1 MLVIISSEC
10 SDDARDR
17 SQKILDD
24 FLERKG
30 RRTWAGRITQQGL
43 DRVHKALA
51 KSASRSTSICCH
63 RVVGTRG
70 LKVEWFVGN
79 RKRFDSRGNCVVRE
93 SERIHYGQ
101 ERDSSPFERLSTA
114 AVNLAALFHDL
125 GKYTEWF
132 QAKLRG
138 SQPVSDAVRHELV
151 SAAIIAAMCGTF
163 ASESDFLE
171 ALADSSQTADI
182 IRDGYAEAFLRP
194 EFHLFGST
202 APTRFLHLKAA
213 IVGTK
218 SKEYPLLKLLKETS
232 PKISIVQSLVL
243 SHHRLPG
250 GRINRSDKLSMT
262 VESLVNRT
270 HVNAIDEK
278 AALEVCQSE
287 LESIFRI
294 PVSLKPIWED
304 AVWIA
309 AVAEAARALL
319 SASVTNYHADLRASA
334 IYARTALILG
344 DHKASAIGNTRFPA
358 DGVVPDASLPYA
370 NTNGMTRALAE
381 ALPPHLLR
389 VHRETDRATQVIFSM
404 SDEFPGL
411 SRDEI
416 PDGISQPRAD
426 KASRFR
432 WQVDA
437 GRAVRKTMSSLPA
450 EAGFFGIVNAGTGAG
465 KTRAAPI
472 IMSAANANA
481 ERDLRLNMCT
491 GLRSLTLQ
499 AGVEYRRDMNFG
511 NEDVS
516 VVIGDKLSME
526 MFEETQKA
534 ETSRPRSCDL
544 GTEAGPLDEPI
555 TVQLDMSFPTRPLP
569 VLAMRLAGR
578 EMSDPNVS
586 MLAAPILVST
596 IDTLMGAADA
606 TRGNHVLKTLRVA
619 TADTVIDEIDNF
631 GNEDIVA
638 ISRLVFLSAAFGR
651 KVLISSA
658 TVTPEIARSL
668 HAAYQAGWKVFEHT
682 RGRHIPFAVG
692 WFSNTARPVCSVLDG
707 IASFTDTHR
716 SFTDDMVA
724 ELLKQSPRRKLRVSD
739 MSAVKDSNSFFRH
752 VNKEIL
758 TEHSNNHIIDDVTG
772 RRVSIGVVRW
782 SNVAPSMMHAC
793 SLLEDGLGDDVDVF
807 VIPYNGTLLPVVRHE
822 LEKVINS
829 MLRRKLE
836 GGRDPILRNEHVRRV
851 LDGST
856 KKDVVIV
863 VVTTSMEEVG
873 RDHDFD
879 WCVVEPGSARGVV
892 QMVGRVLRHREI
904 AIKSTNVCVLQ
915 RCFRDMRNEWSGNS
929 ELPAFAYPGVE
940 TPIRPSSP
948 RRKAPRLSSHD
959 ANLVYDV
966 LTMSESVDARDLIQT
981 TQPNGELARKER
993 EATSQFLE
1001 EKGEANNHSSVSE
1014 FLTDPLSLLVSHHPR
1029 NRRFRRSTGID
1040 FSYFLSDR
1048 WGHPGWKVVQS
1059 RKPKHG
1065 PASCKLI
1072 ESICIDESR
1081 LFLRFADPVI
1091 MAADLAAKLWGE
1103 DTDVPQWKLESLLSI
1118 VRPLRD
1124 PKDARTSRFCYHP
1137 ALGFTEKKHWTAPY
1151 F

>member
-17 SQKILDD
+17 SQKVLDD

-43 DRVHKALA
+43 DRVRRTLA
-51 KSASRSTSICCH
+51 KSASRSTSICCQ
-63 RVVGTRG
+63 RVVGTRS

-93 SERIHYGQ
+93 SERSHYGQ
-101 ERDSSPFERLSTA
+101 ERDSSPFERLSTS

-125 GKYTEWF
+125 GKHTEWF

-151 SAAIIAAMCGTF
+151 SAAVIAAMCGSF
-163 ASESDFLE
+163 ESEADFLE
-171 ALADSSQTADI
+171 ALADPAWTSDI
-182 IRDGYAEAFLRP
+182 IRDGYAEAFQRP
-194 EFHLFGST
+194 EFYLFGST

-213 IVGTK
+213 IVGA
-218 SKEYPLLKLLKETS
+218 KEKQYPILKVLKAGS
-232 PKISIVQSLVL
+232 PKIAIMQALVL

-250 GRINRSDKLSMT
+250 SRINKAHSLSVT
-262 VESLVNRT
+262 VESLVNRQRF
-270 HVNAIDEK
+270 NDLDEK
-278 AALEVCQSE
+278 AALTGCQSE

-294 PVSLKPIWED
+294 PASLKPIWED

-319 SASVTNYHADLRASA
+319 DASVTDYQADLQASA

-344 DHKASAIGNTRFPA
+344 DHKASAIGNMRFPEE
-358 DGVVPDASLPYA
+358 GVVPDAFLAYA

-381 ALPPHLLR
+381 VLPPHLVR
-389 VHRETDRATQVIFSM
+389 VKKETDRATQVIFSM
-404 SDEFPGL
+404 SDDFPGL
-411 SRDEI
+411 SGDEI

-437 GRAVRKTMSSLPA
+437 GRAVRKTMSALPA
-450 EAGFFGIVNAGTGAG
+450 AAGFFGILNAGTGAG

-481 ERDLRLNMCT
+481 GRDLRLNMCT

-499 AGVEYRRDMNFG
+499 AGVEYRKDMNFG
-511 NEDVS
+511 AEDVS
-516 VVIGDKLSME
+516 VVIGDKLSMD
-526 MFEETQKA
+526 MFEETQKS
-534 ETSRPRSCDL
+534 ETAVRRGCDL
-544 GTEAGPLDEPI
+544 GTEAAPLDEPV

-569 VLAMRLAGR
+569 LLAMRLAGR

-596 IDTLMGAADA
+596 IDMLMTAADA

-668 HAAYQAGWKVFEHT
+668 HAAYQAGWKVFEHA
-682 RGRHIPFAVG
+682 RGRPMPLAVG
-692 WFSNTARPVCSVLDG
+692 WFSNTAGPVCSVLDS
-707 IASFTDTHR
+707 ATSFADTHR
-716 SFTDDMVA
+716 SFTDDMVS
-724 ELLKQSPRRKLRVSD
+724 ELLKQSPKRKLRVSD
-739 MSAVKDSNSFFRH
+739 MSVVKDSTTFFSH
-752 VNKEIL
+752 VNKEIM
-758 TEHSNNHIIDDVTG
+758 TEHSNNHIEDDITG
-772 RRVSIGVVRW
+772 RRLSIGVVRW
-782 SNVAPSMMHAC
+782 NNVAPSMMHAC
-793 SLLEDGLGDDVDVF
+793 SLLADGLGDDVDVF

-822 LEKVINS
+822 LEKVINP

-836 GGRDPILRNEHVRRV
+836 GGRDPVLRNEHVRRV

-856 KKDVVIV
+856 NKDVVIV

-879 WCVVEPGSARGVV
+879 WCVVEPGSARGLV
-892 QMVGRVLRHREI
+892 QMVGRVLRHRERS
-904 AIKSTNVCVLQ
+904 IKATNVCVLQ
-915 RCFRDMRNEWSGNS
+915 RCFRDMRNEWGGNP

-940 TPIRPSSP
+940 TPFRKSE
-948 RRKAPRLSSHD
+948 RKKAPRLSSHD

-966 LTMSESVDARDLIQT
+966 LTMSESVDARELIQT
-981 TQPNGELARKER
+981 SEPDGELARQER
-993 EATSQFLE
+993 QATSEFLE
-1001 EKGEANNHSSVSE
+1001 QKGEANAHASVSE

-1029 NRRFRRSTGID
+1029 KRRFRRSTGID
-1040 FSYFLSDR
+1040 FSYFISDR
-1048 WGHPGWKVVQS
+1048 WGHRGWKVVQS

-1065 PASCKLI
+1065 PTSCKLI
-1072 ESICIDESR
+1072 ESICIDQSR

-1091 MAADLAAKLWGE
+1091 MASDLAAKLWGD
-1103 DTDVPQWKLESLLSI
+1103 DTDIPQWKLESLLTI

-1124 PKDARTSRFCYHP
+1124 AKDARTSRFCYHP
-1137 ALGFTEKKHWTAPY
+1137 ALGFTEKKDWTAPY